1 MVLDFTKDYVL
12 ENHKVK
18 LVPLTPDHT
27 ELLQEISREED
38 LWTYFLGKSDGSG
51 DFENYILEAI
61 TDRDKKG
68 GYPFAVYDKIKKC
81 YAGCTRFFDY
91 QENLNTIRLGYTWY
105 GRDFR
110 GTGLNKN
117 CKYLMFQ
124 FAFDQIGLERVGLG
138 AHSENKVSIAA
149 MQSVGCTKEGVIRN
163 LFPSIHGKGRS
174 DAVLLGI
181 LKHEWLETKKKNLKN
196 RL

>member
-1 MVLDFTKDYVL
+1 MTLDFTKDYVL
-12 ENHKVK
+12 ENDRVK
-18 LVPLTPDHT
+18 LIPLTADHVD
-27 ELLQEISREED
+27 LLWEISREKN

-51 DFENYILEAI
+51 DFKKYILEAI
-61 TDRDKKG
+61 ADRDKKS
-68 GYPFAVYDKIKKC
+68 GYPFAVYDKMKKC

-91 QENLNTIRLGYTWY
+91 QENLNIIRLGYTWY
-105 GRDFR
+105 GKDFR
-110 GTGLNKN
+110 GTGVNKN

-149 MQSVGCTKEGVIRN
+149 MKSVGCTKEGQIRN

-181 LKHEWLETKKKNLKN
+181 LKQEWLENKKKNLKS

>member
-1 MVLDFTKDYVL
+1 MVLDFTNDYVL
-12 ENHKVK
+12 ENDKVK
-18 LVPLTPDHT
+18 LIPLTSDHT
-27 ELLQEISREED
+27 KLLQEISKEKN

-51 DFENYILEAI
+51 NFENYILEAI
-61 TDRDKKG
+61 ADRDKKS
-68 GYPFAVYDKIKKC
+68 GYPFAVYDKIKRC

-105 GRDFR
+105 GKDFR
-110 GTGLNKN
+110 GTGINKN

-124 FAFDQIGLERVGLG
+124 FAFEQIGLERIGLG

-149 MQSVGCTKEGVIRN
+149 MKSIGCTKEGEIRN

-181 LKHEWLETKKKNLKN
+181 LKQEWLNAKKENLKN